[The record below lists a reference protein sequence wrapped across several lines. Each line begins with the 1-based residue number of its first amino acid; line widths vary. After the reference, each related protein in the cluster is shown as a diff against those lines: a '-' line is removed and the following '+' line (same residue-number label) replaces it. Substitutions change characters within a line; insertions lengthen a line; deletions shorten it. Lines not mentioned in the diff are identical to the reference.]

1 MSIIFNK
8 QSNKI
13 RPLELD
19 INHPDNIIDIG
30 DPQRITLK
38 LPNSIRNVKNIVFKN
53 IITSN
58 NYLRLGSSKED
69 YKITFTLIIP
79 VWKADANESIYD
91 NNTGIQTQYE
101 EQYTLNLRE
110 FNYNARTLTKN
121 MNEILINLSS
131 KNNKSPFEEI
141 MSVLRFKIDRN
152 GLINMTGEFVE
163 NNFYNLWKTIR
174 GNNLLKNSDNSN
186 VNPNQGFI
194 KYVKIYVSSEN
205 NLNPDAR
212 DGTKLVGF
220 MGYKFSEKGED
231 LSLYT
236 YNKTVRSV
244 LLSKF
249 GFTTFS
255 AGALPRDGINYH
267 YKDYDRGIIN
277 VINEESVSLNINNV
291 MYICSD
297 DIYNDE
303 NMSYYMSD
311 QRTNIIYRVPI
322 TTVTDEIYYYE
333 NKEFSNLVNY
343 GRDMSSF
350 TVYILDEQ
358 FRPILYNRFDKLLIT
373 FLIELE

>member
-79 VWKADANESIYD
+79 IWKSSPNENPYDAG
-91 NNTGIQTQYE
+91 TGIQTQYE
-101 EQYTLNLRE
+101 EQYTINMKE
-110 FNYNARTLTKN
+110 FNYNARTLAKY
-121 MNEILINLSS
+121 MNNELSILSS
-131 KNNKSPFEEI
+131 KRNKTPFEEI
-141 MSVLRFKIDRN
+141 MSILRFKIDRL
-152 GLINMTGEFVE
+152 GQLNMTGDLVE
-163 NNFYNLWKTIR
+163 KNFTRIWKIIR
-174 GNNLLKNSDNSN
+174 DNDLLKNSDGRTITEGD
-186 VNPNQGFI
+186 GFI
-194 KYVKIYVSSEN
+194 KYMNIYVSSEN
-205 NLNPDAR
+205 DQNPDIK

-220 MGYKFSEKGED
+220 MGYKFQTNGVD

-244 LLSKF
+244 LLKKF
-249 GFTTFS
+249 GFTRYIAIYETK
-255 AGALPRDGINYH
+255 DGYNYH
-267 YKDYDRGIIN
+267 YKDYDGGQIN

-333 NKEFSNLVNY
+333 NKEFSNLVHY

-358 FRPILYNRFDKLLIT
+358 FKPILYNRFDKLLIT